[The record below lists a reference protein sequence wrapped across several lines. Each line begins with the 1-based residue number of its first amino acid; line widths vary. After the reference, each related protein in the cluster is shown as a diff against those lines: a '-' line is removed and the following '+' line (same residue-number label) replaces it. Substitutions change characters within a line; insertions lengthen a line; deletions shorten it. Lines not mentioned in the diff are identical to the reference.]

1 MSDETKTRCFMPT
14 FENGGYWEYY
24 KDLERQFDDFLEIV
38 PYLSGNER
46 TYSFRLANQILAI
59 GAHIDSAFK
68 EIAKYPEFSAKFP
81 EIVNPKTKEGK
92 PRYPNITDY
101 YPFSE
106 FYKLHQKTVMFKRL
120 PQPEPLIPFK
130 QYLKVGERIATPD
143 WWQVYNKVK
152 HEFSDNFV
160 KATLQNTRDAL
171 AGAFLLNVIHTP
183 AYIRLIEYRVVTP
196 QATGTGSAI
205 FGLKDGWKEK
215 IDDLTKKDKRFGF
228 IETPLFKYN
237 YKE

>member
-1 MSDETKTRCFMPT
+1 MRDKSQSKCFMPT

-24 KDLERQFDDFLEIV
+24 KDLERQFEDFLESV
-38 PYLSGNER
+38 PYLSGNES

-81 EIVNPKTKEGK
+81 EIVNPKTKKGK
-92 PRYPNITDY
+92 SREPNITDY

-106 FYKLHQKTVMFKRL
+106 VYNLPQKTVMFKRL
-120 PQPEPLIPFK
+120 PEREQLVPFQ
-130 QYLKVGERIATPD
+130 QYVKVGGRIKTPD
-143 WWQVYNKVK
+143 WWRVYNKVK
-152 HEFSDNFV
+152 HSFSDNFG

-183 AYIRLIEYRVVTP
+183 AYIRLLEYRVVTP
-196 QATGTGSAI
+196 QATGTGAAVYT
-205 FGLKDGWKEK
+205 LNEGWKEK
-215 IDDLTKKDKRFGF
+215 IKDWIKKGKRYGF
-228 IETPLFKYN
+228 VETPLFSYR
-237 YKE
+237 YQH